1 MTRQER
7 EAFLAG
13 LHIGVL
19 SLPDRGRGP
28 LSAPV
33 WYTYEP
39 GGEIVFVTGRSSRK
53 AALLKDGGRVS
64 FVVQAEALPYK
75 YVSVEGPVTGIETAD
90 TDADVRPI
98 AHRYLGSENGD
109 AYIEATRDGDPRG
122 EIVVRIQPER
132 WLTVDYAK
140 QFAAS

>member
-7 EAFLAG
+7 ETFLAG

-19 SLPDRGRGP
+19 SIPDERRGP
-28 LSAPV
+28 LAAPV
-33 WYTYEP
+33 WYVYQP

-53 AALLKDGGRVS
+53 AALLESGGRVS
-64 FVVQAEALPYK
+64 FVVQNEALPYQ
-75 YVSVEGPVTGIETAD
+75 YVSVEGPVTGIEAAD

-98 AHRYLGSENGD
+98 AHRYLGQQNGD
-109 AYIEATRDGDPRG
+109 AYIEATRDSDPLG

>member
-19 SLPDRGRGP
+19 CIPDAGRGP

-33 WYTYEP
+33 WYAYQP
-39 GGEIVFVTGRSSRK
+39 GGEIVFVTGASSRK
-53 AALLKDGGRVS
+53 AALLQPGGRVS
-64 FVVQAEALPYK
+64 FVAQSEELPYK
-75 YVSVEGPVTGIETAD
+75 YVSVEGPVTGIEPAD
-90 TDADVRPI
+90 TEADVRPI
-98 AHRYLGSENGD
+98 AHRYLGQQNGD
-109 AYIEATRDGDPRG
+109 AYIDATRDSDPGG
-122 EIVVRIQPER
+122 EIVVRVQPER

-140 QFAAS
+140 QFPTS